1 MILSRAVLIQSEF
14 VGGFFSAR
22 INAIAGALSARGG
35 GVPTVA
41 GCCVMLRAVLTWSAC
56 PPELCWTPICAG
68 PCCEV
73 RILSIA
79 SMLPA
84 AAAALLYGWG
94 ARGYSV
100 VLCVG
105 FGV

>member
-1 MILSRAVLIQSEF
+1 
-14 VGGFFSAR
+14 VGGCISDR
-22 INAIAGALSARGG
+22 INAIAGALSVGGG

-56 PPELCWTPICAG
+56 PPELCWTPICSG
-68 PCCEV
+68 PCCGV

-79 SMLPA
+79 SVLPA

-94 ARGYSV
+94 AWGYSV

-105 FGV
+105 FVV